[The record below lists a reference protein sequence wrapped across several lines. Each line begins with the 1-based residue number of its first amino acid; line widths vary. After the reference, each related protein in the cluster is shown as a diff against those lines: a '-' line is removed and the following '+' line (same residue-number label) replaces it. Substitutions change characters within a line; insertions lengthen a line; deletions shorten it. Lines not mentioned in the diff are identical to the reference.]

1 MLAYVTA
8 NRGDDDHGLVGE
20 RLVQRGYRLKV
31 LHRED
36 HAAWLALDDAALIVS
51 LGSEWSVYWDR
62 VAEPVQTE
70 VALLRKAHE
79 RGVAVLGVCFGSQLL
94 ATALGGSVGR
104 APDADVEIG
113 WVDVSHEA
121 GRPEAVAGRW
131 FQWHYDRWTLPI
143 GAQLLAGTPSAH
155 QAFRCARTL
164 AVQFHPEV
172 TPAAVARWV
181 AESDGA
187 ELRRMGVD
195 PAALVAE
202 TVRMQ
207 PDVAARTYALVDW
220 FCDEVAGS

>member
-8 NRGDDDHGLVGE
+8 NRGDDDPGLVGE
-20 RLVQRGYRLKV
+20 RLAQRGYRLRV

-36 HAAWLALDDAALIVS
+36 HTGWPALDDGALIVS
-51 LGSEWSVYWDR
+51 LGSEWSVYWDH

-79 RGVAVLGVCFGSQLL
+79 RGVPVLGVCFGSQLL

-113 WVDVSHEA
+113 WVDVPHGA
-121 GRPEAVAGRW
+121 GQPSAVAGRW
-131 FQWHYDRWTLPI
+131 FQWHSDRWTLPI
-143 GAQLLAGTPSAH
+143 GAQLLAVTPAAN

-172 TPAAVARWV
+172 TAAVVRRWA
-181 AESDGA
+181 AEVDGA
-187 ELRRMGVD
+187 ELFRLGVD
-195 PAALVAE
+195 PATLVAE
-202 TVRMQ
+202 TVRLQ
-207 PDVAARTYALVDW
+207 ADAAPRAHALVDW
-220 FCDEVAGS
+220 FCDEVAAK